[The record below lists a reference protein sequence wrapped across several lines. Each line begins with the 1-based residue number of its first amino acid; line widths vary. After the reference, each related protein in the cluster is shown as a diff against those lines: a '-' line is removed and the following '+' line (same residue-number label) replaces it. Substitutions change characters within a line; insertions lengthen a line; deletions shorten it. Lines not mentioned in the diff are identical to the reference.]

1 MNRPAALLASASMIA
16 AMMATPASAIKLA
29 SKEVFIPSATQGVRV
44 NAYAFYSEADGVRM
58 IGHHSEQTVSDKADV
73 AYVRIS
79 EDNGKTWT
87 GNRRVVTNRP
97 VEGGTFREGVHP
109 GFVDP
114 DKKILLQFILRGVF
128 PNDDPLEGMRQWTLH
143 YRLSRIDVNGEPI
156 LHFQGPVIQTG
167 ESFTTASPLPGVA
180 IGKNSP
186 MIGDL
191 TCHPIKTRQ
200 GEILQPIQIT
210 PVGPDGDYYNP
221 GGGYTYHDSAVL
233 IGVWNDRDQL
243 NWTLSEKV
251 VGDPARSTRGM
262 LEPSLAEADDGRI
275 LMVMRGSNDRKPEV
289 PGYRWSAISDDGGR
303 TWSEPEPWQYTDG
316 QAFHSPSSCSQLL
329 KHSSGRIFWIGNIS
343 SENPNGNLPRYPLV
357 IGEVDGQSLLLKK
370 ETLCPIDDRRPGD
383 WERLAISNFFA
394 HEDRESKEIVVYAAP
409 LFRKTPTPGPDGKNP
424 PLDWTADSH
433 RYRLRVD

>member
-44 NAYAFYSEADGVRM
+44 NAYAFYSEASGVRM

-73 AYVRIS
+73 AFVRIS
-79 EDNGKTWT
+79 NDNGKTWSE
-87 GNRRVVTNRP
+87 NRRVVTNRP

-243 NWTLSEKV
+243 NWTLSERWW
-251 VGDPARSTRGM
+251 GIRRSRREGCW
-262 LEPSLAEADDGRI
+262 SR
-275 LMVMRGSNDRKPEV
+275 
-289 PGYRWSAISDDGGR
+289 RWPR
-303 TWSEPEPWQYTDG
+303 PMTD
-316 QAFHSPSSCSQLL
+316 ASS
-329 KHSSGRIFWIGNIS
+329 W
-343 SENPNGNLPRYPLV
+343 
-357 IGEVDGQSLLLKK
+357 
-370 ETLCPIDDRRPGD
+370 
-383 WERLAISNFFA
+383 
-394 HEDRESKEIVVYAAP
+394 
-409 LFRKTPTPGPDGKNP
+409 
-424 PLDWTADSH
+424 
-433 RYRLRVD
+433 